1 MKATTMFLC
10 LAPFLFSA
18 PLSAQNSA
26 TIVAI
31 PWISVTSRGELKVQP
46 DRASIHVSVQTKA
59 STAATA
65 STENARKQKAVIDA
79 IRALGVAAG
88 DISTIGYNVYPEQR
102 YQPDREPI
110 ITGYNVTNTVS
121 VEVKTLSQVGP
132 VIDAALAKGANM
144 VTSLNFFS
152 SNTDA
157 ARRDAIGL
165 AIQKARS
172 EAEAAARA
180 AGGTLGE
187 LLEIGIG
194 TYLPPPPRPMEMLQ
208 ARAAIAD
215 QAATPINP
223 GEQTLAVDVSTRWRF
238 VGSAR

>member
-1 MKATTMFLC
+1 MG
-10 LAPFLFSA
+10 FSP
-18 PLSAQNSA
+18 PLIAQNTATMA
-26 TIVAI
+26 TI
-31 PWISVTSRGELKVQP
+31 PSISVIARGELKVPP
-46 DRASIHVSVQTKA
+46 DRVTIHISVQTKA
-59 STAATA
+59 PTAAAA
-65 STENARKQKAVIDA
+65 SNENARKQKGVIDA

-102 YQPDREPI
+102 YQPNREPVI
-110 ITGYNVTNTVS
+110 SGYNVTNTVL
-121 VEVKTLSQVGP
+121 VEVRTLSLVGP
-132 VIDAALAKGANM
+132 VIDAALGKGANM
-144 VTSLNFFS
+144 VTSLNFYS

-157 ARRDAIGL
+157 ARREAIGL

-194 TYLPPPPRPMEMLQ
+194 AYLPPPPRPMEMLQ

-215 QAATPINP
+215 QTATPINP
-223 GEQTLAVDVSTRWRF
+223 GDQTLAVDVSTRWRF
-238 VGSAR
+238 VGSPR